1 MDVRM
6 VCAEPEYMPE
16 AAVSV
21 RLALWI
27 SKLPGTSKI
36 TVALDRMHIWA
47 SEYTERSTGRTVPKK
62 VICDVDELLVGW
74 ESEYPNLKPWCN
86 WRQANSIVD
95 IGSATTPPNAE
106 HTVCDIEAPF
116 ALGKLRV
123 ESKQVKNKV
132 QEQSHLQSGI
142 GQMATIRDFSEGDF
156 LAVAVPY
163 SPRLMQLARRFQEG
177 PIFRRTEIGLVL
189 VHNHGPVD
197 WITPDTERWKAFR
210 TMAAGTL
217 GRVKH

>member
-6 VCAEPEYMPE
+6 ICAEPEYMPE

-36 TVALDRMHIWA
+36 TVALDRMHIWV

-86 WRQANSIVD
+86 WRQANSMVD
-95 IGSATTPPNAE
+95 IRSATTPPNAE
-106 HTVCDIEAPF
+106 HTVCRYRSPVCSWKTES
-116 ALGKLRV
+116 RV
-123 ESKQVKNKV
+123 QTSE
-132 QEQSHLQSGI
+132 EQGPGAKPPSI
-142 GQMATIRDFSEGDF
+142 GDRPDGYD
-156 LAVAVPY
+156 PG
-163 SPRLMQLARRFQEG
+163 FQRG
-177 PIFRRTEIGLVL
+177 
-189 VHNHGPVD
+189 
-197 WITPDTERWKAFR
+197 
-210 TMAAGTL
+210 
-217 GRVKH
+217 